1 MPEKEEKLSNEPMV
15 ELDTSGP
22 GASVDLPETQKEEDK
37 TYEKEEKKNEAN
49 VTYDNESADTSEK
62 SSEQSNVRDSEDVQK
77 SEGGK
82 VEQKTSEEGSDKQQD
97 NTREVEEYSEGV
109 KKRIAKLTKKM
120 REAERQREEALR
132 YAKSVKDERDRFEAT
147 ATSLDKNYATEMEGR
162 ISSSLAAAQ
171 AKLAAARQNEDSKAE
186 VEALTAISQLGY
198 EQGKL
203 AELKTQHQM
212 QETAA
217 KEKPVE
223 QPVQRQPEPARDPKA
238 EAWAEKNEWFGK
250 DNAMTY
256 TAFDLHRKLTEEEG
270 MDPQSDEYYEE
281 VDKRIRLEFPHKFDR
296 PVEEKQTTKPT
307 QNVASATRSTKSGR
321 KQVRLTSS
329 QVAIARKLG
338 VPLEEYAKQ
347 LINTK
352 EV

>member
-1 MPEKEEKLSNEPMV
+1 MPDKEEKLSNQPMV
-15 ELDTSGP
+15 DLDTSGP
-22 GASVDLPETQKEEDK
+22 GARVELPETEKEADK
-37 TYEKEEKKNEAN
+37 TYENEVKKDEPNI
-49 VTYDNESADTSEK
+49 TYDDQPDNASEK
-62 SSEQSNVRDSEDVQK
+62 SNEQPVVRDQK
-77 SEGGK
+77 NEGGE
-82 VEQKTSEEGSDKQQD
+82 VTQKADEEKSDKPQD
-97 NTREVEEYSEGV
+97 NTQAVEEYSEGV

-120 REAERQREEALR
+120 REAERQKEEALR
-132 YAKSVKDERDRFEAT
+132 YAHNVKQERDQFQNQ

-162 ISSSLAAAQ
+162 ISSSISAAQ

-217 KEKPVE
+217 KE
-223 QPVQRQPEPARDPKA
+223 QPVQQQRQPMQQAPARDPKA
-238 EAWAEKNEWFGK
+238 EAWAEENEWFGK

-270 MDPQSDEYYEE
+270 MDPQSDDYYKE